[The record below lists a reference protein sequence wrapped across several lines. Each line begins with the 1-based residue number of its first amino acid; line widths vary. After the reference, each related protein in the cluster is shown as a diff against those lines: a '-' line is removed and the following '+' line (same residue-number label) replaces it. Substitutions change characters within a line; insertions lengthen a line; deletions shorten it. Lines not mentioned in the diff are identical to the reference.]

1 VYYPT
6 DPHPVIHLGES
17 QMKKQWLGILIA
29 GALVG
34 CGGGDKPA
42 DTAATATTAATPAA
56 PAEEEKVLN
65 IYNWSDYIAED
76 TVANFEK
83 ETGIK
88 VTYDVFDSNE
98 ILETKLVTGNTGY
111 DIVVPSLSFLAR
123 QIQAGVFQPID
134 RSKLANYGNL
144 DPKLM
149 ATIAHLDADN
159 AHSVPYLW
167 GTTGIGY
174 NVAKVKEVLGE
185 GAVLDSWSM
194 VFEPETLKKLSAC
207 GVAMLDTPSE
217 MIPPVLLYLGE
228 EPNSFDAAV
237 IQKAVDRLQQL
248 RPHITYFHSSQYIN
262 DLANGDICV
271 AVGWSGD
278 IFQARDR
285 AAEAAKGVEIAYTI
299 PKEGAPVW
307 FDMLAIPKDAKHTA
321 NAHKFIDYLMRPG
334 SDGRHLQL
342 RVLRQRQSRTF
353 GATGRRV
360 GTHQPGRLSQRR
372 GDGQVVLARGAAG
385 LRSIASFNRHWTTL
399 KTGQ

>member
-1 VYYPT
+1 
-6 DPHPVIHLGES
+6 LEEW
-17 QMKKQWLGILIA
+17 QMKKHWLGILIA
-29 GALVG
+29 GALAG
-34 CGGGDKPA
+34 CGGGDKAA
-42 DTAATATTAATPAA
+42 DSTASTAAPAA

-76 TVANFEK
+76 TIASFEK

-134 RSKLANYGNL
+134 KSKLANYGNL

-149 ATIAHLDADN
+149 ATIAELDQGN
-159 AHSVPYLW
+159 AHSLPYLW

-174 NVAKVKEVLGE
+174 NVAKVKEALGD
-185 GAVLDSWSM
+185 AAPVDSWAL
-194 VFEPETLKKLSAC
+194 VFEPENLKKLSSC
-207 GVAMLDTPSE
+207 GVAFLDTPSE
-217 MIPPVLLYLGE
+217 MIPPVLKYLGE
-228 EPNSFDAAV
+228 EPNSFDEAV
-237 IQKAVDRLQQL
+237 IQKAIDRLQQL

-262 DLANGDICV
+262 DLANGDVCV

-278 IFQARDR
+278 VFQARDR
-285 AAEAAKGVEIAYTI
+285 AAEADKGVEVAYRI

-307 FDMLAIPKDAKHTA
+307 FDMMAIPKDAKHPN
-321 NAHKFIDYLMRPG
+321 NAYKFIDYLMRPEVMAG
-334 SDGRHLQL
+334 ISNYVSYANGVAPSLPLIDESVRTNPGVYPDEETMGKLFSL
-342 RVLRQRQSRTF
+342 AVLPPE
-353 GATGRRV
+353 V
-360 GTHQPGRLSQRR
+360 DRL
-372 GDGQVVLARGAAG
+372 
-385 LRSIASFNRHWTTL
+385 FNRHWTTL